1 MKYEYDDEFVTS
13 GIDNIEIEKIE
24 NNVFIEIN
32 EKLGIT
38 DSFYL
43 EKLTIAKVY
52 MELCRRNLE
61 ANGMKDKY
69 DIYKNDF
76 DFYFKSATKTNGGI
90 GNIPL
95 VRG

>member
-1 MKYEYDDEFVTS
+1 
-13 GIDNIEIEKIE
+13 
-24 NNVFIEIN
+24 
-32 EKLGIT
+32 
-38 DSFYL
+38 
-43 EKLTIAKVY
+43 
-52 MELCRRNLE
+52 
-61 ANGMKDKY
+61 MKDKY

>member
-1 MKYEYDDEFVTS
+1 MRYEYDDEFIIS
-13 GIDNIEIEKIE
+13 GVDEVEIEKIE
-24 NNVFIEIN
+24 NNAFIEIN
-32 EKLGIT
+32 EKFGIT

-76 DFYFKSATKTNGGI
+76 DFYFKRTTKTSGGI